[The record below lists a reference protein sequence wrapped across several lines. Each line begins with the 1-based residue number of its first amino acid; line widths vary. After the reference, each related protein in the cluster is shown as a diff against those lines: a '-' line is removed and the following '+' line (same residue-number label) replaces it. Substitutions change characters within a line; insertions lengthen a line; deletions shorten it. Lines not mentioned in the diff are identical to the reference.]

1 MFLEFDIVVRHSAR
15 DTFLSAG
22 NEKAFK
28 VIDVTEITL
37 FLVVLLSMFWIF
49 ANFCNNIMNF

>member
-49 ANFCNNIMNF
+49 ANFC